1 MRLIPEQYVT
11 GILPHKMQGPSRLAP
26 RLELRDEG
34 AVRAHE
40 FGEVPLGGASWFLPF
55 FRPAA
60 SSRRSS
66 CTSAAPT
73 FVLIAIHI

>member
-34 AVRAHE
+34 Q
-40 FGEVPLGGASWFLPF
+40 S
-55 FRPAA
+55 
-60 SSRRSS
+60 
-66 CTSAAPT
+66 APT
-73 FVLIAIHI
+73 NSARCGWEGPAGSCHSFGQRPLRDGVLAHLPRPRSY

>member
-34 AVRAHE
+34 A
-40 FGEVPLGGASWFLPF
+40 SWFLTF
-55 FRPAA
+55 FGQRPLCDGVH
-60 SSRRSS
+60 RG
-66 CTSAAPT
+66 T
-73 FVLIAIHI
+73 FVPIAIRI